1 MRTKFVPLVLVVLVS
16 STVFGQSPPL
26 DSPRP
31 IEMRET
37 VWLEEL
43 TWMEVR
49 DLVRDGTKTIIV
61 STGGME
67 QNGPYLATGKHN
79 YVLQAICP
87 AIARKLGNALCAPIV
102 PFVPEGDIE
111 PPSGMMRYPGSIS
124 VTAATYKALLSD
136 IASSLKQ
143 HGFEHII
150 FIGDSGGN
158 QDGMKEVAS
167 ELTRKWAGS
176 KSAVHYIPE
185 FYDYPGL
192 REWAGNAFGWKEE
205 LEDIHDDP
213 ASSSM
218 VMVVDPNHVRIKER
232 QAKGKTTINGI
243 SLLPVDKAVA
253 NGKKLAEHRAEI
265 TGRRDQKGDRELV
278 NGRSLAQK
286 HLRAGRAGVGYVS
299 SENVRLRSVSSSSGV
314 PSVYSSCCRRA
325 RFSRASERRVLT
337 SQSPWPPSLLHSPRC
352 LSSRRGE
359 RLLASGA
366 SLRRSVRVSHQGRP

>member
-1 MRTKFVPLVLVVLVS
+1 MRTKLVPLVLVVLVS

-192 REWAGNAFGWKEE
+192 REWAANAFGWKEE

-232 QAKGKTTINGI
+232 QAKGKATINGI
-243 SLLPVDKAVA
+243 SLLPVDNAVA

-265 TGRRDQKGDRELV
+265 TVAAIRKAIARQRTITLGRQE
-278 NGRSLAQK
+278 
-286 HLRAGRAGVGYVS
+286 
-299 SENVRLRSVSSSSGV
+299 
-314 PSVYSSCCRRA
+314 
-325 RFSRASERRVLT
+325 
-337 SQSPWPPSLLHSPRC
+337 
-352 LSSRRGE
+352 
-359 RLLASGA
+359 
-366 SLRRSVRVSHQGRP
+366 